1 VRRRRFLWPSITYVA
16 TIIVFTFGAIGAIL
30 ALRKGLD
37 IACPCMGNVLT
48 VPLSTVTL
56 TEDGVM
62 AAMAPS
68 LLLTPVG

>member
-1 VRRRRFLWPSITYVA
+1 M
-16 TIIVFTFGAIGAIL
+16 IL
-30 ALRKGLD
+30 GLRKDLD

-62 AAMAPS
+62 AAMALS
-68 LLLTPVG
+68 LLLTFG